1 MVIILN
7 TNDEGLNK
15 GRIVFRH
22 KNVRFLNKELLFI
35 GLNIVLS
42 IIFGVVGSFIFIKS
56 YEKNS
61 FKNVSISNQKYDE
74 DILNVINK
82 IGESI
87 VGVSAY
93 IKDDLKGSIFKN
105 SMTGVLYSEDGY
117 IVTNYSGLENASKI
131 YIKFPSAVDVVKE
144 GKIVSYNEKYDISLI
159 KIQGDGYMKGNF
171 KNNMC
176 DVTHGLK
183 VISIG
188 NHLGDFNSY
197 SVYSGLINGFGEV
210 GDLKFIKSD
219 VKINNSNT
227 GGPVCDVNGEI
238 LGLISNKFN
247 DLNNLNGETS
257 ILISSQDII
266 KLINEMIK
274 GAT

>member
-1 MVIILN
+1 MN

-15 GRIVFRH
+15 GKIVFRH
-22 KNVRFLNKELLFI
+22 KNVRFPNREVLFI
-35 GLNIVLS
+35 VLNIVLS
-42 IIFGVVGSFIFIKS
+42 VIFGIMGSLIFIKS

-61 FKNVSISNQKYDE
+61 LKGASISNQKYDQ

-93 IKDDLKGSIFKN
+93 IKDDLGSIIKN
-105 SMTGVLYSEDGY
+105 TMTGVLYSEDGY
-117 IVTNYSGLENASKI
+117 IVTNYNGLENASKI
-131 YIKFPSAVDVVKE
+131 YIKIPSAVNVVKE

-159 KIQGDGYMKGNF
+159 KIQGDGYIKGNF
-171 KNNMC
+171 KNNIC

-197 SVYSGLINGFGEV
+197 SVYSGFINGFGEV
-210 GDLKFIKSD
+210 EDLKFIKSD

-227 GGPVCDVNGEI
+227 GGPVCDINGEI

-274 GAT
+274 GAA